1 LHIHIIS
8 EEEVMAQRL
17 RDTER
22 FRDHAVR
29 HETAREYQLQLRQVA
44 IERLQ
49 MQRDKKFASLDDGMS
64 YSKQANRQFK
74 AQKITEWY
82 DREYDKI
89 WERFKDKC

>member
-1 LHIHIIS
+1 LNIHVIS
-8 EEEVMAQRL
+8 KEEMMAQRL

-29 HETAREYQLQLRQVA
+29 HETAREHQLQLRQVA

-64 YSKQANRQFK
+64 YSNQAKRMLK
-74 AQKITEWY
+74 SQKITEWY
-82 DREYDKI
+82 DREYNKI